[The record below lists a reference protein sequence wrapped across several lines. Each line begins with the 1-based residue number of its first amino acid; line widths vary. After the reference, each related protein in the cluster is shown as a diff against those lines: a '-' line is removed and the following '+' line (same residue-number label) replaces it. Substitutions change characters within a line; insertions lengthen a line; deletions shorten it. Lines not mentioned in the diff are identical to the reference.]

1 MSAVVEY
8 ADAARKYLLRFLN
21 RKRVF
26 YFKASSIDFF
36 KAVILLLQLS
46 IPRIEIIQVT
56 LPKHNISQFTP
67 HGLINCALI
76 CSSRRV

>member
-56 LPKHNISQFTP
+56 KFPNKHCRNIILVSLHHT
-67 HGLINCALI
+67 A
-76 CSSRRV
+76 